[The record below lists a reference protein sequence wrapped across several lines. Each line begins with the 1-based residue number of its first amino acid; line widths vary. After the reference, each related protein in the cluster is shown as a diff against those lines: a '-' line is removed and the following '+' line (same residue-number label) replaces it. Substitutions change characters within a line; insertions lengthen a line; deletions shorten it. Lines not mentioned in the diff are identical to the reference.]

1 MGWIFNILWVLN
13 LGSYFARDAKYSND
27 FTSMSGVK
35 SMFIARLLVGE
46 YTQGFPAYVRPPPK
60 DKEGINFFDSCVNN
74 VAKPSIYVIFE
85 KQQIYPEYLLQY
97 KFPDGFSA
105 STKPKAAQKAPP
117 PVKPAPQTTPQVS
130 ATAQKTTATQQPTMP
145 PSKNQDSAC
154 LIA

>member
-1 MGWIFNILWVLN
+1 MGWIFNNLWVLN

-27 FTSMSGVK
+27 FTSASDVK

-46 YTQGFPAYVRPPPK
+46 YTQGFPDYLRPPFK
-60 DKEGINFFDSCVNN
+60 DKEGINLFDSCVNN
-74 VAKPSIYVIFE
+74 MVKPSIYVIFE

-97 KFPDGFSA
+97 KVPNGFGA
-105 STKPKAAQKAPP
+105 STKLKAAPKAPP

-130 ATAQKTTATQQPTMP
+130 TTVQKTTTPHQPTMP
-145 PSKNQDSAC
+145 PSKNPDTSC

>member
-1 MGWIFNILWVLN
+1 MN

-27 FTSMSGVK
+27 FTGVSSVK

-60 DKEGINFFDSCVNN
+60 DKEGINLFDSCVNN

-97 KFPDGFSA
+97 KVPDGFGA
-105 STKPKAAQKAPP
+105 STKPKPVQKVLP

-130 ATAQKTTATQQPTMP
+130 AMAQKTTAPQQPTMP
-145 PSKNQDSAC
+145 PSKNPDTSC

>member
-1 MGWIFNILWVLN
+1 MN
-13 LGSYFARDAKYSND
+13 LGTYFARDAKYSND
-27 FTSMSGVK
+27 FTSASGVK

-46 YTQGFPAYVRPPPK
+46 YTQGFPDYRRPPFK
-60 DKEGINFFDSCVNN
+60 DKECINLFDSCVNN

-97 KFPDGFSA
+97 KVPNGFGA
-105 STKPKAAQKAPP
+105 STKPKAVVQQAPP

-130 ATAQKTTATQQPTMP
+130 ATAQKTTTPHQPAMP
-145 PSKNQDSAC
+145 PSKNPDTSC